1 MWIIFGFLALGFLI
15 GNLTGLT
22 SESVVIS
29 VLGLLFA
36 FGGGS
41 IIAFIG
47 KLNLE
52 DRQLAGKAILAF
64 SVACLVGVY
73 SGIGICEW
81 QILSPPEKAHLNAST
96 ALPRASIAD
105 KKYLRSALIKPMNAI
120 DTQLTMNV
128 ISSDEAYK
136 QLFELVKRL
145 ESKEEQQ

>member
-1 MWIIFGFLALGFLI
+1 MWIIFGFLALGLLI
-15 GNLTGLT
+15 GNLIGLT
-22 SESVVIS
+22 AESVVIS

-47 KLNLE
+47 KLSPE
-52 DRQLAGKAILAF
+52 DRQLAGKAILALSF
-64 SVACLVGVY
+64 ACLVGVY
-73 SGIGICEW
+73 SGIGISEW

-105 KKYLRSALIKPMNAI
+105 KKYLRSALIEPMDAI
-120 DTQLTMNV
+120 DTQLTMGD

-136 QLFELVKRL
+136 RLFELVKRL
-145 ESKEEQQ
+145 ESTGEQE